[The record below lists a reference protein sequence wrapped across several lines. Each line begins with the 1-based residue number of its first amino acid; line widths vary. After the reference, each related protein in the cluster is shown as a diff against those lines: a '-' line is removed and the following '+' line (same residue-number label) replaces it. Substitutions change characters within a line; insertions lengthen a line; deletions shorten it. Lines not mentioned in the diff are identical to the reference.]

1 MYVCVYYLTVQ
12 DYHTL
17 SYIVVHLFLVQ
28 LPAVKSDAKLLL
40 PPVPVQQMQANWPLL
55 TVSKGFFES
64 AMSAKGLY
72 FVFFCVCMCVC
83 VCAHVYTYMYMFL
96 CVSVCVCV
104 HIVCMCVRDNASH
117 I

>member
-1 MYVCVYYLTVQ
+1 MCVLLYYLTVHN
-12 DYHTL
+12 YHML
-17 SYIVVHLFLVQ
+17 PYIVVHLFLVQ

-72 FVFFCVCMCVC
+72 FVCIS
-83 VCAHVYTYMYMFL
+83 VYE
-96 CVSVCVCV
+96 
-104 HIVCMCVRDNASH
+104 
-117 I
+117 